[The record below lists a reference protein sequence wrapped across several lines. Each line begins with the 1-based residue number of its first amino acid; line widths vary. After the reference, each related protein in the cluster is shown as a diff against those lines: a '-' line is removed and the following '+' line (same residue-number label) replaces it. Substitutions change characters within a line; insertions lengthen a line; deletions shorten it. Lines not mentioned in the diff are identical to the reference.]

1 MTRIFSFDT
10 ERSWTGYLLPLK
22 EYQEN
27 NKNMVIEDCN
37 MKQTVYMYKSNGCT
51 LQVKGKINS
60 ITLGMLLTLHF
71 YREKFWRKL
80 RWVDLK

>member
-1 MTRIFSFDT
+1 MLQFMLFSFDT
-10 ERSWTGYLLPLK
+10 ERSLNGFPLSLK

-60 ITLGMLLTLHF
+60 ITLGMLITMLF
-71 YREKFWRKL
+71 YREKFSRKL
-80 RWVDLK
+80 VGA